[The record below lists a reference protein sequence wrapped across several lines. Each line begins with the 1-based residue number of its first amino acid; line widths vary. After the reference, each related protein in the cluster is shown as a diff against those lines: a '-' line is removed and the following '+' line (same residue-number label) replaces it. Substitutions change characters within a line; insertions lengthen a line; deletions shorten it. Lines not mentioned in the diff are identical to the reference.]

1 MLQPID
7 KRLVNKIQM
16 LVGEGVKN
24 VDEMKRHLQH
34 FVKTDLFA
42 GQTAPP
48 ITNRRYYPKDVDVR
62 NHIILQSNCET
73 DAIKDRPRKS

>member
-1 MLQPID
+1 
-7 KRLVNKIQM
+7 M

-24 VDEMKRHLQH
+24 VDEMKRHLRH

-48 ITNRRYYPKDVDVR
+48 PPPPAITNRRYYPRDVDVR
-62 NHIILQSNCET
+62 NHGREAKLRGQM
-73 DAIKDRPRKS
+73 

>member
-7 KRLVNKIQM
+7 KRLVDKIQM
-16 LVGEGVKN
+16 LVGEGVKK
-24 VDEMKRHLQH
+24 VDEMKRHLRH

-48 ITNRRYYPKDVDVR
+48 PPPLSPTGAIIPKMWM
-62 NHIILQSNCET
+62 
-73 DAIKDRPRKS
+73 